1 MHHRQCDQ
9 IWQNLTTVVKFKS
22 LWPKTF
28 ERHLVFG
35 GILNGLANFYA
46 FGQIFKWP
54 KLNKPSVRR
63 VTLIIIKKECIAY
76 CEGQCD
82 GCWRFLIEMRCC
94 LDLPTYLHTYTGST
108 NNFVSQFDIPW
119 HDFWKMK
126 FFLGTTFSAEN
137 RLLNDECNRSCSM
150 LNYYNSF
157 ACYMN
162 VN

>member
-9 IWQNLTTVVKFKS
+9 IWQNLASVVKFKS

-63 VTLIIIKKECIAY
+63 VTLIIVKKNA
-76 CEGQCD
+76 
-82 GCWRFLIEMRCC
+82 
-94 LDLPTYLHTYTGST
+94 LPIVKGS
-108 NNFVSQFDIPW
+108 VMGVG
-119 HDFWKMK
+119 DF
-126 FFLGTTFSAEN
+126 
-137 RLLNDECNRSCSM
+137 
-150 LNYYNSF
+150 
-157 ACYMN
+157 
-162 VN
+162 